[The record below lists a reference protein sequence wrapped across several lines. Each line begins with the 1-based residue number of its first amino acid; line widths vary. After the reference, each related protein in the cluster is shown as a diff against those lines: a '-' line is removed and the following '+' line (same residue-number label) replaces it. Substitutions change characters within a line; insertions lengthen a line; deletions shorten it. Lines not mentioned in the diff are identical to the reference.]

1 VAGAG
6 AGGVAGAGAGGVA
19 GAGAGG
25 AGAGGAG
32 NAGAGGG
39 GVCGQDPNVDFD
51 KDGWTPAEGDCN
63 DCDPNSNPGAVDIVN
78 FVKGPDGQP
87 TSVPLPDNQ
96 QVDEDCSGKARLP
109 TDKEFCDGGLGPDA
123 LSPYDAA
130 RALGLCN
137 LQIPE
142 NPANKKDRKWG
153 VLDARF
159 SDISGPYLQSPIK
172 QSIQAQNLNF
182 GLLPAFGGA
191 TTPFEGQRLF
201 ALSSGQARAPGQPGF
216 SPQFQDN
223 FDKGYTSAFPQG
235 FPKQGTCGTTGQPH
249 DGVALDLKIRV
260 PTNAKSFSFQFRF
273 FTSEYPQFTCQ
284 IYNDV
289 FAVLMDP
296 SPLPPNNPMFPNI
309 AFEKTAGGQ
318 LNVIGVN
325 NQSFLTACVQTPQ
338 APGYVNCKGEADL
351 QGTGFEGHAASA
363 WLRSLSP
370 VTPGSIVNL
379 RIAIWDSSDGVFDST
394 VVMDDF
400 RWRAEEGQV
409 GTVIVP

>member
-1 VAGAG
+1 
-6 AGGVAGAGAGGVA
+6 
-19 GAGAGG
+19 
-25 AGAGGAG
+25 
-32 NAGAGGG
+32 
-39 GVCGQDPNVDFD
+39 VDSD

-63 DCDPNSNPGAVDIVN
+63 DCDPNVNPGAVDILN
-78 FVKGPDGQP
+78 YVKGPDGQP
-87 TSVPLPDNQ
+87 TSIPVPDNQ

-109 TDKEFCDGGLGPDA
+109 SDNTACDTGLGPDA

-130 RALGLCN
+130 RAMGLCN

-142 NPANKKDRKWG
+142 NPPNKKDRKWG
-153 VLDARF
+153 VLEAKF
-159 SDISGPYLQSPIK
+159 SDIAGPYLNSPIK
-172 QSIQAQNLNF
+172 QSIQPQNLNF
-182 GLLPAFGGA
+182 GLLPAFGAA
-191 TTPFEGQRLF
+191 TTPFEGQRFF
-201 ALSSGQARAPGQPGF
+201 ALSSGQARAPGQAGYLA
-216 SPQFQDN
+216 QFQNN
-223 FDKGYTSAFPQG
+223 FDKGYTSAFPLG
-235 FPKQGTCGTTGQPH
+235 FPKNGTCGTTGTPH

-284 IYNDV
+284 VYNDI

-296 SPLPPNNPMFPNI
+296 SPLPANHPMFPNI

-325 NQSFLTACVQTPQ
+325 NQSFLTACTQSPQ
-338 APGYVNCKGEADL
+338 APGYVNCQGQADL

-370 VTPGSIVNL
+370 VTPGGIIHL
-379 RIAIWDSSDGVFDST
+379 RFAIWDSSDGVFDST
-394 VVMDDF
+394 VVVDDF

-409 GTVIVP
+409 GTVITP